1 MSILLNNLEDKL
13 KKIIL
18 LLFILTAGCNFSPF
32 SPSNKPNIR
41 NNGDI
46 GDIKN
51 NQQGIMAEIM
61 TLKNRMDIISEE
73 IENIQNG
80 FINQNNKNNGVQIL
94 QGDGGLIF
102 AISSIGILAIVS
114 MSYRIK
120 AQKYKKTAELFGDQI
135 KKMNNL
141 KIEENIMLGALANK
155 IEKETFS
162 ILKNQSKS

>member
-1 MSILLNNLEDKL
+1 MEDRKL

-18 LLFILTAGCNFSPF
+18 LVLILITGCKFSPF

-41 NNGDI
+41 NNGEI

-51 NQQGIMAEIM
+51 NQQGLMAEIM
-61 TLKNRMDIISEE
+61 SLKNRMEILSEE

-80 FINQNNKNNGVQIL
+80 FINKNNKNNGVQIL

-102 AISSIGILAIVS
+102 TLSSIAILAIVS
-114 MSYRIK
+114 INYKMK
-120 AQKYKKTAELFGDQI
+120 AQKYKKTAELFGNQI

-141 KIEENIMLGALANK
+141 KLEENIMMGALANK
-155 IEKETFS
+155 VEKETFN
-162 ILKNQSKS
+162 ILKNQSIS